1 MSSSSPE
8 ASPTS
13 ANGGSRHFS
22 ISRDKFAVDLPSPR
36 LQLITNGNG
45 VNGNGNLNSPNPLK
59 SPNAR
64 RVQSFSREGILGS
77 AQKARNLSQSSGDR
91 ESMTNGLQNRPT
103 SDDGI
108 NPLKRRSTDA
118 GVDYPRRRAT
128 IAVRSIPQNI
138 VILLTWS
145 NSVRSVGLENLDVMA
160 PSQSANYAQSWEQNV
175 YIGNQASNSMLETNL
190 SWNTSLVSKVCFNR
204 IWLAKRLAWLS
215 RQDPHQSMEEPPSAT
230 MT

>member
-13 ANGGSRHFS
+13 ANGGGRHFS

-128 IAVRSIPQNI
+128 IAVISIPQNM

-145 NSVRSVGLENLDVMA
+145 NSVRSVDLENQDVMA
-160 PSQSANYAQSWEQNV
+160 PSQSANSAQSWERNV
-175 YIGNQASNSMLETNL
+175 YIGNPVSSSMLGTNS
-190 SWNTSLVSKVCFNR
+190 SWNTSPVSRVYFNR
-204 IWLAKRLAWLS
+204 IWLAKRRTWLS
-215 RQDPHQSMEEPPSAT
+215 RQDLHQSMEEPPSAT